1 MHDYCNH
8 HPSRT
13 VEESIRHF
21 FAGKLSS
28 HSRDK
33 GFRKQLWSLNTLRR
47 HGVLPQCAR
56 VR

>member
-1 MHDYCNH
+1 MT
-8 HPSRT
+8 T
-13 VEESIRHF
+13 VIITRHGQSKESIRHF
-21 FAGKLSS
+21 FAGRLSS

-47 HGVLPQCAR
+47 HGVAPQCAR